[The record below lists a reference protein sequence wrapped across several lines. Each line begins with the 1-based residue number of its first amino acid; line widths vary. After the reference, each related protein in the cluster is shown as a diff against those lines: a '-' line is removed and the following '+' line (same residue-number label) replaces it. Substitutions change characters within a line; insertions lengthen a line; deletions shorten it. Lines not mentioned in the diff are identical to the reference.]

1 MCYIDKNVREIT
13 YRNSGCISPKQFLK
27 VTAKYPQLIFWN
39 KIYILMVLVCFKQD
53 SCLNS
58 ICSDK
63 EILFDIPYMENL
75 KRNDTD
81 KLTYKTE
88 LDWQT

>member
-1 MCYIDKNVREIT
+1 MT

-27 VTAKYPQLIFWN
+27 VTAKYSQLTFWN
-39 KIYILMVLVCFKQD
+39 KTYILVFLVCFKQD

-58 ICSDK
+58 IYSDN
-63 EILFDIPYMENL
+63 EILFGIPYVENL
-75 KRNDTD
+75 KRNDTN

-88 LDWQT
+88 TDGQT

>member
-1 MCYIDKNVREIT
+1 MT
-13 YRNSGCISPKQFLK
+13 YRNSGCISPKQVLK
-27 VTAKYPQLIFWN
+27 VTAKYPQLTFWN
-39 KIYILMVLVCFKQD
+39 KIHILVFLVCFKQE

-75 KRNDTD
+75 KRNDTN
-81 KLTYKTE
+81 KLTYKIE
-88 LDWQT
+88 KGSQT